1 MFFKLIKKNLKSEY
15 SLKSIVQIDAITA
28 LGWDVIGDGFT
39 IVLIDSKIFGNKIQE
54 IHIQKIMGYK
64 NILTIITGENPM
76 IGRTLVIKNDLQF
89 LNMPRFINEVSMKTY
104 AFSLLAKLQAFLLKI
119 DIVPIHYCKNKL
131 SFDQK
136 LIVIASSIGGTEAL
150 NKIITSLPLDM
161 PPILI
166 VQHMP
171 IGFTKLFA
179 ERLNKFSKLK
189 VKEAY
194 DAEYLQKGEVLIA
207 PAGKHMKLVI
217 AENKLT
223 VECFKG
229 TRILGLMPAADILF
243 ESVSVAMQRYKL
255 STSVLGVI
263 LTGMGMDGAR
273 TLLSM
278 RNNGAKTIGQDKE
291 SCVIYGMPKVA
302 FEMGAVEKQLPLDRI
317 AQELIKFSEQ

>member
-1 MFFKLIKKNLKSEY
+1 
-15 SLKSIVQIDAITA
+15 
-28 LGWDVIGDGFT
+28 
-39 IVLIDSKIFGNKIQE
+39 LIDSKIFGNKIQE

-189 VKEAY
+189 VKE
-194 DAEYLQKGEVLIA
+194 VLIA